1 MKTNYFIR
9 TIRGLSLLLL
19 VALVACGG
27 PQETDNNTE
36 DDNFTVKTGV
46 SKIKEVD
53 QLLELTGNVKPFEQN
68 QIMPA
73 MQQRIKRIYVEVGDE
88 VRKGQLLVQMDSAQL
103 RQTRVQLQNLRKEYA
118 RLDTLHKTGS
128 VSQQQ
133 LDQLKT
139 ELDVTETSYE
149 NLQENTQLR
158 SPINGVVTSRN
169 FEDGDMFAAGAG
181 AILSVM
187 QIEPVQVDVHVP
199 ENFFPAV
206 EKTMPVELRLDV
218 YPDTIFKGE
227 VHLKHPVVD
236 PATRTFTVETK
247 YPNDGRFIRPGMFG
261 RVKMVFNT
269 VERVTVPDLAIQRQR
284 GTNDHFVF
292 VVENGKAVRKV
303 VRTGRRID
311 DFYEITSG
319 LSAGEEVITA
329 GHAGLL
335 DGTAVKVVNE

>member
-1 MKTNYFIR
+1 
-9 TIRGLSLLLL
+9 
-19 VALVACGG
+19 
-27 PQETDNNTE
+27 
-36 DDNFTVKTGV
+36 
-46 SKIKEVD
+46 
-53 QLLELTGNVKPFEQN
+53 
-68 QIMPA
+68 
-73 MQQRIKRIYVEVGDE
+73 
-88 VRKGQLLVQMDSAQL
+88 
-103 RQTRVQLQNLRKEYA
+103 
-118 RLDTLHKTGS
+118 
-128 VSQQQ
+128 
-133 LDQLKT
+133 
-139 ELDVTETSYE
+139 
-149 NLQENTQLR
+149 
-158 SPINGVVTSRN
+158 
-169 FEDGDMFAAGAG
+169 
-181 AILSVM
+181 
-187 QIEPVQVDVHVP
+187 
-199 ENFFPAV
+199 
-206 EKTMPVELRLDV
+206 
-218 YPDTIFKGE
+218 
-227 VHLKHPVVD
+227 VVD